1 MKRKD
6 IGIDQKIKKI
16 FLAGIIQGSNKG
28 KVLYNQSYRKRIK
41 SILKK
46 YLPETKIIDPVELHP
61 KSAYYDSKKAKKVF
75 YQSVKQC
82 LCSDLIIAYIPEASM
97 GTAIEMWECFKNKIP
112 VWTISTLKENWAIK
126 FLSKKNFHSFDE
138 LETYLKNNLKG

>member
-1 MKRKD
+1 MRKKD
-6 IGIDQKIKKI
+6 IGINQKIKKI

-28 KVLYNQSYRKRIK
+28 RVLHNQDYRKKIK

-46 YLPETKIIDPVELHP
+46 YLPEAKIIDPVELHP

-75 YQSVKQC
+75 YQSVREC
-82 LCSDLIIAYIPEASM
+82 LLSDLIIAYVPKASM

-112 VWTISTLKENWAIK
+112 VWTISPLEENWAIK
-126 FLSKKNFHSFDE
+126 FLSTKNFHSFDE